1 MGTQSRAFGFIAAV
15 FAIGAASGAVGMH
28 VYELKMQRPPAITID
43 YQADS
48 HAALDEMAKQLRLN
62 DSQRERVQT
71 ILDECIMEEADLL
84 MRVKQIQQSGR
95 GRILEVLE
103 PGQREDFE
111 TLFSR
116 ASEK

>member
-1 MGTQSRAFGFIAAV
+1 MSTQGRAFGFIAAV
-15 FAIGAASGAVGMH
+15 FVIGAASGAVGMH
-28 VYELKMQRPPAITID
+28 VYELKMHTPPVITID
-43 YQADS
+43 YQEDS
-48 HAALDEMAKQLRLN
+48 HAAMDEMAKQLKLN
-62 DSQRERVQT
+62 DTQRERVQA

-103 PGQREDFE
+103 PEQRADFE

-116 ASEK
+116 ASAK

>member
-1 MGTQSRAFGFIAAV
+1 MNTHGRAYGFIAAIFV
-15 FAIGAASGAVGMH
+15 IGALSGAVGMH
-28 VYELKMQRPPAITID
+28 VYELKMHTPPAITID
-43 YQADS
+43 YQEDS
-48 HAALDEMAKQLRLN
+48 HAALDEMAKQLKLD

-95 GRILEVLE
+95 GRILEVLGPE
-103 PGQREDFE
+103 QRAEFE

-116 ASEK
+116 ATGK

>member
-1 MGTQSRAFGFIAAV
+1 MNSHGRAFGFIAIV
-15 FAIGAASGAVGMH
+15 FAIGVASGAVGMH
-28 VYELKMQRPPAITID
+28 VYELKMHTPPVITID
-43 YQADS
+43 YQEDS
-48 HAALDEMAKQLRLN
+48 HAALDEMAKQLRLD

-84 MRVKQIQQSGR
+84 MRVKQIQQTGR

-103 PGQREDFE
+103 PDQRADFE

-116 ASEK
+116 ASGK